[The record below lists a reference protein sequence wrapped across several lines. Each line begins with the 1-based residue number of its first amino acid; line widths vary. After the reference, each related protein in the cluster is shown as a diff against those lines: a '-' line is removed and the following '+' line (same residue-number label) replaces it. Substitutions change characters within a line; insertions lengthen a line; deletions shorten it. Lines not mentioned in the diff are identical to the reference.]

1 MAGEVFRLFGVIDIN
16 GKAVIKTFDAI
27 EQRISDLEKRF
38 ELFGEIG
45 GRIKDFGERLSMFVT
60 LPIIGAGTAASKMA
74 MDVVESENLFQV
86 SMGEMADAARQWSK
100 ELSKSLGLNQYELR
114 QLVGTF
120 NVMFTSMGFG
130 AEAAYQMSTGLVQLA
145 YDMASFYNLKPEEA
159 FEKLRSGIVG
169 ETEPLRQLGILVDE
183 NTVKAYAYKNGI
195 AAVGEEL
202 TEAQKVAAR
211 YGAILEQTSK
221 AQGDLARTID
231 SPTNQLRILKSG
243 IQKTAVS
250 FGQMFLPAIGTVVS
264 YLNKFVQCLQN
275 MDPTMKKIIVTIL
288 GIAAALGP
296 LSYIVGSVI
305 KGIQTWATVVGAAK
319 KAIDLWRQSTL
330 AQTIAQKGLNAALLA
345 NPLVRIISLILTIV
359 TVLGILYKAW
369 VKNWFGIQE
378 KTRAVGQVLVAIGNG
393 IVVAFAK
400 SFNELKNKIYGLLQ
414 GILNALTPVVSII
427 GRIAPGFEAGFESLR
442 AAAANKIADI
452 QVNLAKLEVRGV
464 QVSEQLSK
472 AWSNLKTTF
481 SDWAFNAA
489 AAAEATDENAAS
501 VDDLVMKYNKLSN
514 ELIPQQELLKKQ
526 KELLKKQKERA
537 EDSREEW
544 GKVNDTLESYIA
556 LIKAQQEIAEIALSK
571 VGSESEKLQQ
581 RLGFLNKQYEVQ
593 QIIVSHLE
601 ESYKTLLATKGE
613 YAKSTAEAAQK
624 YAAEAKTLNEL
635 RQQIEETTITLERQT
650 WVTDSVR
657 VRLEELNAEQDKRL
671 AQLSADSSK
680 IDELNVKNEFLNKKL
695 EVQKELV
702 NSLQREYDALVKYKG
717 KDAEETRK
725 AYLELIKAQ
734 TEQANLERE
743 IRDTN
748 KAIREQQL
756 ELDGLSNKVE
766 DVARKYREDLAAA
779 QRDYWEKVNEVNKKL
794 IEDERK
800 VTEEYENELKRRT
813 EQLRDFV
820 GLFDEVK
827 LNGVSGEQLLENLR
841 KQVEV
846 FEQWRENIQKL
857 AARGVDEGLIAELR
871 EMGPKAAAE
880 IAALNTL
887 SDEQLAEYV
896 NLWRTK
902 NEQARTEAEQELA
915 GLRVEVAQK
924 IQELRSEAAA
934 RLAEYAAEWQ
944 RKNEEIRNNTIKE
957 LEQMIK
963 DASEK
968 GRLFVVTLAEAI
980 ETALPELE
988 NVLQGLPGFEVETTT
1003 GNEQVDSAKEQKE
1016 GVIAQTTEQTT
1027 GVINQN
1033 QLMKQTVIQTWE
1045 EIKVN
1050 LNQKQVEISILL
1062 NTSWTLI
1069 QQQLTALWLKIK
1081 NDAIVTWNDIRKH
1094 LFDVA
1099 DTVQKRFEALVASAQ
1114 TWGISLMSN
1123 FISGIW
1129 SQFDRL
1135 IETLQTMAEIVD
1147 SYMPHSPAKR
1157 GPLSK
1162 LDEYGPS
1169 FVKTFAGGILK
1180 SLPSLELTIDK
1191 MAAVASGVTVTNNY
1205 MNTGDKIAYITI
1217 QANDTDEIL
1226 AKLERQLVLMGFS
1239 K

>member
-1 MAGEVFRLFGVIDIN
+1 MAAEVFRVFGIIDVN
-16 GKAVIKTFDAI
+16 GEAVTRVFNEIDKNID
-27 EQRISDLEKRF
+27 DVKKRF
-38 ELFGEIG
+38 KSLGEIG
-45 GRIKDFGERLSMFVT
+45 RKITDFGQKLSLFLT

-74 MDVVESENLFQV
+74 MDVVESENLFEV
-86 SMGEMADAARQWSK
+86 SMGEMSNAARQWSE

-130 AEAAYQMSTGLVQLA
+130 KDAAYQMSTSLVQLA

-159 FEKLRSGIVG
+159 FEKLRAGITG
-169 ETEPLRQLGILVDE
+169 ETEPLKQLGILIDE
-183 NTVKAYAYKNGI
+183 NTVKTYAYKNGI
-195 AAVGEEL
+195 AQVGQEL

-211 YGAILEQTSK
+211 YGAILQQTSK

-231 SPTNQLRILKSG
+231 SPANQLRILRSRLEE
-243 IQKTAVS
+243 TAVK
-250 FGQMFLPAIGTVVS
+250 FGQLFIPVIGKVVS
-264 YLNKFVQCLQN
+264 AFNTFVSWLQN
-275 MDPTMKKIIVTIL
+275 TDETTKKVIVAVL
-288 GIAAALGP
+288 AFIAFLGP
-296 LSYIVGSVI
+296 LTTIVGSLI
-305 KGIQTWATVVGAAK
+305 KGIQTWATVVQTARK
-319 KAIDLWRQSTL
+319 LTELWKTSTV
-330 AQTIAQKGLNAALLA
+330 AQTEAQKGLNAALALSPMA
-345 NPLVRIISLILTIV
+345 KVILLISAIITAVSL
-359 TVLGILYKAW
+359 LYKAW
-369 VKNWFGIQE
+369 VNNWFGIQE
-378 KTRAVGQVLVAIGNG
+378 KTRAVGQTLVAIGNG

-414 GILNALTPVVSII
+414 GILNALAPVVSII
-427 GRIAPGFEAGFESLR
+427 GRIAPGFEAGFERLR
-442 AAAANKIADI
+442 AAVANKIADI
-452 QVNLAKLEVRGV
+452 QVNIAQLEVSGA
-464 QVSEQLSK
+464 QASERLSS

-481 SDWAFNAA
+481 SDWSTTTKDAA
-489 AAAEATDENAAS
+489 VAADES
-501 VDDLVMKYNKLSN
+501 SLSLDELLSRYKSLNN
-514 ELIPQQELLKKQ
+514 EMIPQQELMKKQ
-526 KELLKKQKERA
+526 KDGT
-537 EDSREEW
+537 EDNREEW
-544 GKVNDTLESYIA
+544 EKLNDTLESHIA

-571 VGSESEKLQQ
+571 TGTEAEKLQQ
-581 RLGFLNKQYEVQ
+581 QLNFLNNQYKIQEV
-593 QIIVSHLE
+593 IVAQLE
-601 ESYKTLLATKGE
+601 KAYQSLLVTKGE
-613 YAKSTAEAAQK
+613 NSKSTADAAQK
-624 YAAEAKTLNEL
+624 YAAEAKNLNDL
-635 RQQIEETTITLERQT
+635 RQKIEETTIALERQT
-650 WVTDSVR
+650 WVTDSIR

-702 NSLQREYDALVKYKG
+702 NSLQREYDVLVKYKG
-717 KDAEETRK
+717 KDAEETRR

-734 TEQANLERE
+734 TEQANLKRE

-756 ELDGLSNKVE
+756 ELDGLSNKVA
-766 DVARKYREDLAAA
+766 DVARKYREDLVAA

-800 VTEEYENELKRRT
+800 VTEEYENELKRRA

-827 LNGVSGEQLLENLR
+827 LKSVSGEQLLENLR

-871 EMGPKAAAE
+871 EMGPKAAVE

-902 NEQARTEAEQELA
+902 NEQARIEAEQELA

-944 RKNEEIRNNTIKE
+944 RKNEEIRNNTIKV

-968 GRLFVVTLAEAI
+968 GRLFVVTLAKAI
-980 ETALPELE
+980 ETALPELT
-988 NVLQGLPGFEVETTT
+988 NVLQGLPGFKVETTT
-1003 GNEQVDSAKEQKE
+1003 GNEQVDSAKKQKE
-1016 GVIAQTTEQTT
+1016 GVISETTAQTK
-1027 GVINQN
+1027 GVIAQN
-1033 QLMKQTVIQTWE
+1033 DLMKQTVIQTWE
-1045 EIKVN
+1045 EIKAN

-1069 QQQLTALWLKIK
+1069 QQQLTTLWLKIK

-1169 FVKTFAGGILK
+1169 FVKTFAEGILK

-1205 MNTGDKIAYITI
+1205 MNAGDKIAYITI

-1226 AKLERQLVLMGFS
+1226 AKLERQLVLMGFN